1 MVFYNNFDNVHG
13 EDRYGM
19 VGKTGDG
26 FRENRQLE
34 VSCYRCH
41 KEPLVIAERNWMDT
55 NQDDS
60 QRYQIVVACEH
71 CGFVAYNDLQSC
83 IQWCE
88 HAEECIGSEMYHKLV
103 KNRKGG
109 EA

>member
-1 MVFYNNFDNVHG
+1 MVFNNNFDNVHG

-71 CGFVAYNDLQSC
+71 CGAVDEFIVNDGR
-83 IQWCE
+83 E
-88 HAEECIGSEMYHKLV
+88 GKIGKLKHGKQPV
-103 KNRKGG
+103 STAQLN
-109 EA
+109 

>member
-34 VSCYRCH
+34 VSCYRWH

-71 CGFVAYNDLQSC
+71 CGAVDEFIVNDGR
-83 IQWCE
+83 E
-88 HAEECIGSEMYHKLV
+88 GKIGKLKHGKQPV
-103 KNRKGG
+103 SPAQLN
-109 EA
+109 

>member
-1 MVFYNNFDNVHG
+1 
-13 EDRYGM
+13 M

-26 FRENRQLE
+26 FRENRQLKI
-34 VSCYRCH
+34 SCYKCH

-71 CGFVAYNDLQSC
+71 CGAVDEFIVNDGR
-83 IQWCE
+83 E
-88 HAEECIGSEMYHKLV
+88 GKIGNLKHGKQPVYPEQL
-103 KNRKGG
+103 N
-109 EA
+109 

>member
-1 MVFYNNFDNVHG
+1 MFYNNFDNVHG

-26 FRENRQLE
+26 FRENRQLQL
-34 VSCYRCH
+34 SCYKCH

-60 QRYQIVVACEH
+60 QRYQIVVACEY
-71 CGFVAYNDLQSC
+71 CGAVDEFIVNNGREGQIS
-83 IQWCE
+83 
-88 HAEECIGSEMYHKLV
+88 KLKHGKQLV
-103 KNRKGG
+103 RPEQLN
-109 EA
+109 

>member
-71 CGFVAYNDLQSC
+71 CGAVDEFIVNDGR
-83 IQWCE
+83 E
-88 HAEECIGSEMYHKLV
+88 GKIGKLKHGKQPV
-103 KNRKGG
+103 SPAQLN
-109 EA
+109 